1 MRGRARRGAEAPP
14 RRFSRRARLFLTPPR
29 RAAPRPR
36 ALAIRSLTDLSRE
49 QDGKTTKLH
58 GFEIAALANLVQ
70 EDTDV
75 EEIVALVPSLSRF
88 DQRQTQDMLDI
99 VSRCGANAAKA
110 AADEDAD
117 DAAAAADDAPAEEPA
132 AVSADGGM
140 DVEDRPPEA
149 VPSSDA
155 PAETL

>member
-1 MRGRARRGAEAPP
+1 M
-14 RRFSRRARLFLTPPR
+14 
-29 RAAPRPR
+29 PRPR
-36 ALAIRSLTDLSRE
+36 ALAIRSLTDLSWE